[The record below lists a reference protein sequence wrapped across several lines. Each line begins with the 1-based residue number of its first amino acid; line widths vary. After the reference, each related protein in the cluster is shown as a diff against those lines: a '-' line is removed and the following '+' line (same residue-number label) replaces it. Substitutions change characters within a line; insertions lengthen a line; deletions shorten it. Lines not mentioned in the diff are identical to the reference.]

1 VHGTLDKREPRPA
14 LSREDRGLKRKHV
27 VPDKNRTDENCH
39 ESCEVQRGWEL
50 SRAATARAGLR
61 KNSRAAKKY
70 RAGRHWLTGE
80 LIREQGKK
88 IRHRNRLQVNATAP
102 GEKWVLCKEMMLGR
116 VLIEKKIVK
125 DQEYRWRKPTEG
137 KKMKSD

>member
-1 VHGTLDKREPRPA
+1 
-14 LSREDRGLKRKHV
+14 

-102 GEKWVLCKEMMLGR
+102 GEK
-116 VLIEKKIVK
+116 
-125 DQEYRWRKPTEG
+125 
-137 KKMKSD
+137 